1 MSIVIS
7 ETAAAHP
14 TAHEALARD
23 YVAAQVL
30 VLPAAWNQ
38 SQLLVDAVKNA
49 LRALPNRKAY

>member
-1 MSIVIS
+1 MSIVIP

-14 TAHEALARD
+14 TAPKRSRVTR
-23 YVAAQVL
+23 VAARVL